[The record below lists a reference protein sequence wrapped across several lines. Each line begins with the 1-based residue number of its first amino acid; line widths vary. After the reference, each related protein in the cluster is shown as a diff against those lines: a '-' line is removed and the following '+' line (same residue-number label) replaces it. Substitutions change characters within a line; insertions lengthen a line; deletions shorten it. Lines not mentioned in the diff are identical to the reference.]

1 MQIGQI
7 AVTHCMELVLL
18 YVRSLPYAGTYHSN
32 TLCDTGK
39 AVCKPTLDS
48 GGESSL

>member
-1 MQIGQI
+1 MQVHIP
-7 AVTHCMELVLL
+7 VTHCVTLFLL
-18 YVRSLPYAGTYHSN
+18 YVRLLLSAGTYHSY